1 MKKIVNEIK
10 NFWKEILIVLIL
22 TVVLNFLF
30 NLIPNSSI
38 VYSTKVIILNL
49 ISLSLPIFAAVYGGF
64 IVTKRTKKLKHSM
77 IIPAIGTGLAGFLLV
92 SFSIIALLS
101 ISQSNWEQQFNLI
114 KESMSL
120 DITLEEFKS
129 LTIYASLMGLVFLTT
144 INFGLGLLGGLIGRW
159 IKLNWFKK

>member
-1 MKKIVNEIK
+1 MKKIVDEIK

-30 NLIPNSSI
+30 NLIPNSSS

-49 ISLSLPIFAAVYGGF
+49 IGLSLPIFAAVYGGF

-101 ISQSNWEQQFNLI
+101 ISQSNWEHQFNLI